1 MANQEQNQDT
11 TKPKITRETF
21 RKSLTIFKFIRPY
34 SWYMIFGLLA
44 LLLSSV
50 STLVLPALSGQ
61 MVDISMGTSEYN
73 WTLKDIGKLL
83 IILFAVQGVTSYV
96 RVLLFSYVSEKGI
109 ADVRKAVY
117 QKLIGLPI
125 VFFEENQSG
134 ELISRLSS
142 DVGKL
147 YNVFSSILAEFIRQ
161 FFTLIISVVLLL
173 IRARELSLIMFAIFP
188 AVIIAA
194 MIFGRYIRQL
204 SKTRQEELAK
214 SNTILSESIQAI
226 QAVKTFTNEL
236 FEYRRYGK
244 SIDTVVTVSMKYAHA
259 RALFALVII
268 VLFFGSIFF
277 ILWQGALMVENGT
290 MTVGRLIEFLFYMIF
305 IGASIGSLGNFYTE
319 ILGALGATERIREIL
334 VEKNEVEVQETTTVA
349 PVKLSGKIQYKN
361 VMFNYPTRKN
371 VPVLKNI
378 SFEVQ
383 NGQKVALV
391 GASGSGK
398 STIVQLLM
406 RFYDI
411 DKGNIFVDGKDIK
424 DYDIQAFRNNIA
436 IVPQEVILFG
446 GSIEENIRYGK
457 PEASTAEIIAAAK
470 KANAWEFIHTFPE
483 GLQTIVGERGV
494 KLSGGQRQRIAIARA
509 ILKDPA
515 ILLLDEAT
523 SALDAESERLVQDA
537 LNVLMEGRT
546 SIIIAHRL
554 STIRDADRIYVLENG
569 EIVESGNHS
578 ELSILENGVYNNL
591 AKLQFE
597 VV

>member
-1 MANQEQNQDT
+1 MANQEQSQNP

-34 SWYMIFGLLA
+34 AWYMIFGLLA
-44 LLLSSV
+44 LLISSI
-50 STLVLPALSGQ
+50 STLILPALSGQ

-83 IILFAVQGVTSYV
+83 IVLFTIQGVTSYV
-96 RVLLFSYVSEKGI
+96 RVLLFAYVSEKGI

-244 SIDTVVTVSMKYAHA
+244 SIDNVVTVSMKYAHA

-277 ILWQGALMVENGT
+277 ILWQGALMVENET

-334 VEKNEVEVQETTTVA
+334 VEKNEVEVKEGNT
-349 PVKLSGKIQYKN
+349 PIPLKLKGEIQYQN
-361 VMFNYPTRKN
+361 VVFNYPTRKD
-371 VPVLKNI
+371 VPVLRNI
-378 SFEVQ
+378 NFEVQ

-391 GASGSGK
+391 GSSGSGK

-411 DKGNIFVDGKDIK
+411 NHGSILVDGKEISH
-424 DYDIQAFRNNIA
+424 YDIQAFRNNIA

-457 PEASTAEIIAAAK
+457 PDATEAEIIAAAK
-470 KANAWEFIHTFPE
+470 KANAWEFIKTFPE

-569 EIVESGNHS
+569 EIVESGSHS
-578 ELSILENGVYNNL
+578 ELATLENGIYNNL

-597 VV
+597 MA